1 MVTVREG
8 KRHILARA
16 AGVASAV
23 LFVVA
28 LLLFAACVARL
39 LALAL
44 VVMIWAVQ

>member
-1 MVTVREG
+1 MGGR
-8 KRHILARA
+8 KRHTNFARA

-28 LLLFAACVARL
+28 LLLLAACVARI